1 MDILLF
7 CIRNLFRKK
16 TMSAGISKSEL
27 NGLRK
32 FDRFKM
38 EAAELR
44 SIKGGGWHI
53 YYINGEIIIVWVE
66 EQCIENGVGNA
77 KNTYS

>member
-7 CIRNLFRKK
+7 CNRNLFSKI
-16 TMSAGISKSEL
+16 TMSTGISKKEQ
-27 NGLRK
+27 NGLKK
-32 FDRFKM
+32 FDRFKL
-38 EAAELR
+38 EEAELR

-66 EQCIENGVGNA
+66 EQ
-77 KNTYS
+77 